1 MLTAPAYVAA
11 DLLGTSSDNDTAV
24 LPAAAEL
31 NNINYPPV
39 ASVTLAY
46 PTSAFK
52 VYYIAALFNLSFHA

>member
-1 MLTAPAYVAA
+1 VLSKALVLTAPGYVAA
-11 DLLGTSSDNDTAV
+11 ELLGTSSDTDAAV

-31 NNINYPPV
+31 NSINYPPV

-52 VYYIAALFNLSFHA
+52 VCRCNFCG